1 MERVIDV
8 DLGTVAYNPMV
19 TKGTRLGDLGYDQ
32 MALCT
37 LTVLK
42 SNAIFKTWYN

>member
-8 DLGTVAYNPMV
+8 DLGTVAYNPIV
-19 TKGTRLGDLGYDQ
+19 TKGTRLGDLGYEQ